1 MVIDWE
7 RVAVLTG
14 KGVLLLLEYLTK
26 LSAFVVTAVV
36 LSTSGT
42 FGGKLGTGF
51 TSLSAGLRNVFG
63 VPGDLI
69 HLMRELRSYGADIQN
84 YIWEPGGFESLNG
97 ILAYLNSSVLYLDS
111 VSANFANQPFST
123 FFASLI
129 AFVSLYFTA
138 RLLRFY
144 RQKGRGSKM
153 VNLEQQLGE
162 RVFQKPAELQKPP
175 SVAAAASAAQ
185 AGAGAAQQ
193 KAENAKTA
201 ANQQDKPSSA
211 RTVKPA
217 FSSNSENKFLQD
229 YIRLAQNGGG

>member
-14 KGVLLLLEYLTK
+14 KGVLLLLEYMTK

-42 FGGKLGTGF
+42 FGGKLGAGF

-69 HLMRELRSYGADIQN
+69 HLMRELRSYGADVQN
-84 YIWEPGGFESLNG
+84 FIWEPGGFESLNN
-97 ILAYLNSSVLYLDS
+97 ILAYLNGSVLYLDS
-111 VSANFANQPFST
+111 VSANFANQPFT
-123 FFASLI
+123 TLFAALL

-144 RQKGRGSKM
+144 RQKGRGSKL

-162 RVFQKPAELQKPP
+162 RVFQKPAELQKPV
-175 SVAAAASAAQ
+175 SATASASSISSSAASSQQ
-185 AGAGAAQQ
+185 A
-193 KAENAKTA
+193 AENAKPGVK
-201 ANQQDKPSSA
+201 NQEKSPTA

-217 FSSNSENKFLQD
+217 FTSNSENKFLND
-229 YIRLAQNGGG
+229 YIRLAQNGGS